1 MNCLAGCPLAGP
13 VVLDGPKHRAWSRD
27 NSSNRR
33 ARTVFR
39 LLLSSFPYVCGE
51 AEKDRLTPGGL
62 AIRPVLGGGLLSG
75 RVEYPYTPPPVSSIS
90 EARTGYCEGGS
101 R

>member
-1 MNCLAGCPLAGP
+1 MSCLAGWPLAGP
-13 VVLDGPKHRAWSRD
+13 VGWDGSTHPAWSLG
-27 NSSNRR
+27 NSGNRR

-39 LLLSSFPYVCGE
+39 LLLSPSPYFCGE
-51 AEKDRLTPGGL
+51 AEKGQLTPEGL
-62 AIRPVLGGGLLSG
+62 ATTPLFGGGLLSG
-75 RVEYPYTPPPVSSIS
+75 RVEHPDAPPPVSSTS

>member
-1 MNCLAGCPLAGP
+1 MNCLAWPLASP
-13 VVLDGPKHRAWSRD
+13 VALDRPKHHACSFAK
-27 NSSNRR
+27 SSNRR

-39 LLLSSFPYVCGE
+39 LLLSPFPYFCGE
-51 AEKDRLTPGGL
+51 AEKDRLTPEGL
-62 AIRPVLGGGLLSG
+62 ATRPGLGGGLLSG
-75 RVEYPYTPPPVSSIS
+75 RVEHPYTPPPVSSTS